1 VTEVSFDGLVGPTHH
16 YGGLSAGNL
25 ASQRSAHTVS
35 NPREAA
41 KQGLSKMKLLHDL
54 GIRQGVLPPHARP
67 AMDVLRAL
75 GFSGRDDQVLV
86 RAQRDDPRLLAACSS
101 ASSMWAANAA
111 TVCPSAD
118 SSDGKVHFTPA
129 NLRSNFHRA
138 IEAPT
143 TARILSAV
151 FADPGRFAHHAPL
164 PAVELFGD
172 EGAAN
177 HTRFSFGDGARGVQ
191 VFVYGRQST
200 APASAVPRRYPAR
213 QSLEAS
219 RAVARLHGLDSAQ
232 LIFAQQSPK
241 AIDAG
246 AFHNDVVAVGHE
258 SVFFFHEQ
266 AFYKQEAV
274 KQEIQTRT
282 QSRVRLLEVAASE
295 VSLADAIATYLFNS
309 QLVTLPSSKMALI
322 APRECQDSKPIWAY
336 LQTLLGEQDFLERI
350 EIVDLRQSM
359 KNGGGP
365 ACLRLRVELDQ
376 EELDAMNGATL
387 LDEELFARLTAW
399 IERHYRDRLQESDLA
414 DTGLL
419 EESRTALDELT
430 QLLELGS
437 IYPFQR

>member
-25 ASQRSAHTVS
+25 ASQRSAHSVS
-35 NPREAA
+35 NPKAAA
-41 KQGLSKMKLLHDL
+41 KQGLFKMKLLHDL
-54 GIRQGVLPPHARP
+54 GVPQGVLPPHARP
-67 AMDVLRAL
+67 AIDVLRAL
-75 GFSGRDDQVLV
+75 GFSGRDDQVLA
-86 RAQRDDPRLLAACSS
+86 RAQRDDPHLLAACSS

-143 TARILSAV
+143 TARVLAAI
-151 FADPGRFAHHAPL
+151 FADPERFVHHAPL
-164 PAVELFGD
+164 PAAELFGD

-177 HTRFSFGDGARGVQ
+177 HTRFSWRSGARGVQ
-191 VFVYGRQST
+191 LFVYGRQSI
-200 APASAVPRRYPAR
+200 APATSLPSRYPAR

-219 RAVARLHGLDSAQ
+219 RAVARLHGLDSAH
-232 LIFAQQSPK
+232 LIFAQQSPE

-258 SVFFFHEQ
+258 SVFFLHEQ
-266 AFYKQEAV
+266 AFYEQEAV

-282 QSRVRLLEVAASE
+282 QSRVHLLEVAASE
-295 VSLADAIATYLFNS
+295 VSLADAIVTYLFNS

-322 APRECQDSKPIWAY
+322 APQECQDSKPIWTY
-336 LQTLLGEQDFLERI
+336 LQTLLDEQDFFERI
-350 EIVDLRQSM
+350 EVVDLRQSM

-365 ACLRLRVELDQ
+365 ACLRLRVELDE
-376 EELDAMNGATL
+376 EELGAMSAATL
-387 LDEELFARLTAW
+387 LDEELFTRLTAW
-399 IERHYRDRLQESDLA
+399 IDRHYRDRLQESDLA
-414 DTGLL
+414 DPSLL
-419 EESRTALDELT
+419 EESRTALDELA
-430 QLLELGS
+430 QLLDLGS